1 MSRRSGVA
9 LTWAVVG
16 VVVVVTLAIATFG
29 AAEPT
34 PAERARDLSAQ
45 FACPQCDGQSV
56 RDSDVGVSV
65 EIRAEIRRGVEAGR
79 SDEQILGAL
88 ADAYGEDLLL
98 NPPSTGT
105 SSLVWVIP
113 VVAAV
118 LALGGLAWVL
128 LRRRPTASGPLGD
141 DDRALVD
148 AALASRPDAADDQ

>member
-105 SSLVWVIP
+105 SSLS
-113 VVAAV
+113 
-118 LALGGLAWVL
+118 LM
-128 LRRRPTASGPLGD
+128 
-141 DDRALVD
+141 
-148 AALASRPDAADDQ
+148 